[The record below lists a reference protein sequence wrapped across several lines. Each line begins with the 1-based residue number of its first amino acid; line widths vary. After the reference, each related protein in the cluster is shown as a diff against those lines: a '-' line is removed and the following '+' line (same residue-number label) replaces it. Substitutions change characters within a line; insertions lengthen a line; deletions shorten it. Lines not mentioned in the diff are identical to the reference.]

1 MGSGTPGQAVAGGRL
16 SLGPGPP
23 RAGRHRKM
31 AAASARLRP
40 AKWRECRVPGWSGAG
55 RARGACARR
64 WAGPRCVARAAA
76 PGLPPESR
84 EGSAVAAPSQFRKLG
99 SEKRGPPRLLACV
112 SGATW
117 RGFSQ
122 PVKSRLELASAP
134 HVRLHVE
141 APPSCP
147 ARGAQPP
154 SPRGRPTVDQALRHA
169 PPRCSGWGLGS
180 CSPGGAPRSA
190 AEPGCGPGRP
200 SLGGGLCA
208 E

>member
-16 SLGPGPP
+16 PLGPGPP

-40 AKWRECRVPGWSGAG
+40 AKWRERRVPGWSGAG

-76 PGLPPESR
+76 PGLPLASR
-84 EGSAVAAPSQFRKLG
+84 EGGAVPASSEVPEPG
-99 SEKRGPPRLLACV
+99 SERRGPPRVLACV
-112 SGATW
+112 CGATW

-122 PVKSRLELASAP
+122 PVKSRPKLASP
-134 HVRLHVE
+134 HTSGCTLGVRLLLTE
-141 APPSCP
+141 
-147 ARGAQPP
+147 GE
-154 SPRGRPTVDQALRHA
+154 PRWRPT
-169 PPRCSGWGLGS
+169 
-180 CSPGGAPRSA
+180 
-190 AEPGCGPGRP
+190 P
-200 SLGGGLCA
+200 SLGWVSSLADAGGSHGRGSPEERCGAGVRPQRAQPGVGLRT